1 MTPSLAHSEGIAVCM
16 LISLLPTLHECMHV
30 REMMELTELH
40 PQHSRRHQ
48 GFPTSPPLLPIDAS
62 VLE

>member
-1 MTPSLAHSEGIAVCM
+1 M